1 MATSNRI
8 NPRLLANIQDES
20 GQMLKP
26 ISQYAKEPLVS
37 LEEACRPLK
46 DIIDEELEQNIQIAK
61 INSGSPPDG
70 LTQDESAAIHLYTME
85 WDVTEKSLYAILN
98 RRLREADRQ
107 KLVPWHKYMKLTERQ
122 IVWRGVP
129 KDLSDLYP
137 QGKEQIAPPFDLL
150 TPPFDITKTSTNNS
164 SLKPTAQSNIS
175 PSTTQSKSS
184 LKATLIPLSML
195 ASSFRRTVIA
205 PDAKWMS
212 KGIIVAGGNEQGSG
226 LNQLSSETSKI
237 YNSRQ
242 NLVQSSFSGLK
253 NQPISFQNY
262 EKTLLS

>member
-85 WDVTEKSLYAILN
+85 WNVTEKSLYAILN

-107 KLVPWHKYMKLTERQ
+107 KLVPWHKYMKLLLTAFFKLPLTERQ

-137 QGKEQIAPPFDLL
+137 QGKEQ
-150 TPPFDITKTSTNNS
+150 S

-195 ASSFRRTVIA
+195 ASSFRRTVIP

-226 LNQLSSETSKI
+226 LNQLCLLYFPIKGIYVSKVHSKPMI
-237 YNSRQ
+237 QYQ
-242 NLVQSSFSGLK
+242 L
-253 NQPISFQNY
+253 
-262 EKTLLS
+262 

>member
-137 QGKEQIAPPFDLL
+137 QGKEQ
-150 TPPFDITKTSTNNS
+150 S